1 VLPGVYV
8 VKLMAGTAIADQKV
22 AIQIDPEIKTT
33 PADLREQ
40 WSALEKLTGMMRGNA
55 GMARESGRHSDSPA
69 WENFRKSVTE
79 AGLTQQ
85 LQSLFTLIDGA
96 NDAPTEAMRK
106 LLDELSADY
115 SRLSQEY
122 RKLQ

>member
-1 VLPGVYV
+1 MLPGVYV
-8 VKLMAGTAIADQKV
+8 VKLMAGTAIAEQKV

-55 GMARESGRHSDSPA
+55 DMARELGRHSDSPA

-79 AGLTQQ
+79 AGLSQQ

-122 RKLQ
+122 RKLR